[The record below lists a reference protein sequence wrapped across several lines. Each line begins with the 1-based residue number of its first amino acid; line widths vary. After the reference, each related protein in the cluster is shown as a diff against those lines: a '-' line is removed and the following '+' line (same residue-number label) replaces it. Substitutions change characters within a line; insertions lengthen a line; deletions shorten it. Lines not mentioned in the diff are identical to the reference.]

1 MNIKVDIVLPV
12 LNEEGSLLGS
22 VAALQN
28 FLAGVGDWR
37 WTITIVDNGS
47 SDGTQRL
54 ARRLERD
61 HRDVTMLRLEERGRG
76 RALKEAWLR
85 SDADVVCYMDIDLS
99 TGLEALPTL
108 IEAVIDEGFDIAV
121 GSRLLKK
128 SNVVGR
134 SMIREVTSRMYS
146 FLFRLLFSTPFCDA
160 QCGFKALK
168 RESARRVL
176 PLTKDTG
183 WFFDT
188 EMLLIAQKS
197 GMRIKELPVRWK
209 DNQDSRVSVIPTAWR
224 DLLGLMRLKFGGVP
238 QA

>member
-1 MNIKVDIVLPV
+1 MKIKVDIVLPV
-12 LNEEGSLLGS
+12 LNEEGSLLGG
-22 VAALQN
+22 VAMLQD
-28 FLAGVGDWR
+28 FLAGVSDWQ

-61 HRDVTMLRLEERGRG
+61 HQDVTVLRLEERGRG

-85 SDADVVCYMDIDLS
+85 SDADVLCYMDIDLS

-108 IEAVIDEGFDIAV
+108 VEAVIGGGFDIAI
-121 GSRLLKK
+121 GSRLLKT

-146 FLFRLLFSTPFCDA
+146 LLFRLLFSTSFYDA
-160 QCGFKALK
+160 QCGFKALT
-168 RESARRVL
+168 RGSARRVL
-176 PLTKDTG
+176 PLTEDTG

-188 EMLLIAQKS
+188 ELLLIADKS
-197 GMRIKELPVRWK
+197 GMRIKELPVQWK
-209 DNQDSRVSVIPTAWR
+209 DDPDSRVSVIPTAWR
-224 DLLGLMRLKFGGVP
+224 DLLGLMRLKLGGVP

>member
-22 VAALQN
+22 VAMLQD
-28 FLAGVGDWR
+28 FLAGVSDWR

-47 SDGTQRL
+47 SDDTQRL
-54 ARRLERD
+54 ARRLEHD
-61 HRDVTMLRLEERGRG
+61 NRDVTALRLEERGRG

-85 SDADVVCYMDIDLS
+85 SDADVLCYMDIDLS

-108 IEAVIDEGFDIAV
+108 VEAVIDEGFDIAI

-134 SMIREVTSRMYS
+134 SMIRGVTSRMYS

-160 QCGFKALK
+160 QCGFKALT
-168 RESARRVL
+168 RESAQRVL

-188 EMLLIAQKS
+188 ELLLIAQKS
-197 GMRIKELPVRWK
+197 GMRIKELPVEWK
-209 DNQDSRVSVIPTAWR
+209 DDPDSRVSVIPTAWR
-224 DLLGLMRLKFGGVP
+224 DLLGLMRLKLGGVP